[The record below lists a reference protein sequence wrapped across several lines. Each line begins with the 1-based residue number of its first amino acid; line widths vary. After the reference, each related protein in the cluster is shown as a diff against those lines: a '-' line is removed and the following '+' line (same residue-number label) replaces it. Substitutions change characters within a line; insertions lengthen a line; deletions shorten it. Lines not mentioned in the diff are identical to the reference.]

1 MTCFKSFALAFALL
15 LPPLFSGCGYRIG
28 ARSLVHPQIK
38 SIAVGEIKNDTLEP
52 LAGSIMRQQLCERY
66 MFDGALKLKN
76 KGDADCILYGTIRSV
91 KNTTIREDDNDNDI
105 YRPAEF
111 RLEVEL
117 EYSVVIPGRGQQLF
131 PTRTVLGGANYQILA
146 DPMISRQN
154 ALKQACY
161 NTAKLAVE
169 YTTEAW

>member
-1 MTCFKSFALAFALL
+1 MTCFKSFILSFALL
-15 LPPLFSGCGYRIG
+15 LPLLFSGCGYHIG
-28 ARSLVHPQIK
+28 ASSLVHPQIK

-52 LAGSIMRQQLCERY
+52 LAASIMRQQLCERY

-76 KGDADCILYGTIRSV
+76 KADADCILSGTIRSV
-91 KNTTIREDDNDNDI
+91 KNTTIREDDTDNDI

-117 EYSVVIPGRGQQLF
+117 EYSVIIPGRGEQLF
-131 PTRTVLGGANYQILA
+131 PTRTVRGGANYQILA
-146 DPMISRQN
+146 DPTISRQN

>member
-52 LAGSIMRQQLCERY
+52 LAASIMRQQLCERY

-76 KGDADCILYGTIRSV
+76 KADADCILSGTIRSV
-91 KNTTIREDDNDNDI
+91 KNTTIREDDTDNDI

-111 RLEVEL
+111 RLEVEPDRPRRRKL
-117 EYSVVIPGRGQQLF
+117 SDSRRPDDQPAERAQAGVLQHRKTCGRIYNRSMVIERF
-131 PTRTVLGGANYQILA
+131 
-146 DPMISRQN
+146 
-154 ALKQACY
+154 
-161 NTAKLAVE
+161 
-169 YTTEAW
+169 

>member
-1 MTCFKSFALAFALL
+1 
-15 LPPLFSGCGYRIG
+15 
-28 ARSLVHPQIK
+28 
-38 SIAVGEIKNDTLEP
+38 
-52 LAGSIMRQQLCERY
+52 MRQQLCERY

-111 RLEVEL
+111 RLEIEL

-131 PTRTVLGGANYQILA
+131 PTRTVRGGANYQILA

>member
-1 MTCFKSFALAFALL
+1 
-15 LPPLFSGCGYRIG
+15 
-28 ARSLVHPQIK
+28 
-38 SIAVGEIKNDTLEP
+38 
-52 LAGSIMRQQLCERY
+52 MRQQLCERY

-76 KGDADCILYGTIRSV
+76 KADADCILSGTIRSV
-91 KNTTIREDDNDNDI
+91 KNTTIREDDTDNDI

-117 EYSVVIPGRGQQLF
+117 EYSVIIPGRGEQLF
-131 PTRTVLGGANYQILA
+131 PTRTVRGGANYQILA
-146 DPMISRQN
+146 DPTISRQN